1 MTFTKEWLSMMAER
15 AIKTVAQTAIAA
27 IGTTTLGLL
36 DVDWVQVVSLSALA
50 GVMSV
55 LTSIAF
61 PAKEM
66 KEAKQ

>member
-1 MTFTKEWLSMMAER
+1 MSFTKEWFAMMAER
-15 AIKTVAQTAIAA
+15 AIKTVAQTAIAG
-27 IGTTTLGLL
+27 IGTTALGLR
-36 DVDWVQVVSLSALA
+36 DVDWLAVAGLAGLA

-66 KEAKQ
+66 KESK

>member
-1 MTFTKEWLSMMAER
+1 MTFTKEWLTMMAER

-27 IGTTTLGLL
+27 IGTTAIGVL
-36 DVDWVQVVSLSALA
+36 DVDWTQVASLAGLA

-55 LTSIAF
+55 LTSVAF

-66 KEAKQ
+66 KEATK

>member
-1 MTFTKEWLSMMAER
+1 MSFTKEWLAMMLER

-27 IGTTTLGLL
+27 IGTTALGLL
-36 DVDWVQVVSLSALA
+36 DVDWTAVVGLAGLA

-55 LTSIAF
+55 LTSVAF

-66 KEAKQ
+66 KGAK

>member
-1 MTFTKEWLSMMAER
+1 MSFTKEWLAMMLER

-27 IGTTTLGLL
+27 VGTTALGLL
-36 DVDWVQVVSLSALA
+36 DVDWTAVVGLAGLA

-55 LTSIAF
+55 LTSVAF

-66 KEAKQ
+66 KDA